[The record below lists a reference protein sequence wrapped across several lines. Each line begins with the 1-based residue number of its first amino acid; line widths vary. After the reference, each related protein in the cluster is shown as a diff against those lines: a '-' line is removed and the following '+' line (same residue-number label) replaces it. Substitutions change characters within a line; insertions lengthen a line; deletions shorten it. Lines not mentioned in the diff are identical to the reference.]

1 MQSMLCARPAVCI
14 LSLRTFPSVK
24 EQPSIYLITQP
35 TGHYF
40 KGGFFVNIY
49 VINRV

>member
-1 MQSMLCARPAVCI
+1 MQSMLCVRPAVCI
-14 LSLRTFPSVK
+14 LSPRTFPSVK

-40 KGGFFVNIY
+40 KGGFFVNID